1 MKLEDPQ
8 YQNDLTF
15 LGKGRPIEQE
25 EIENAEKERASVEN
39 FREYE
44 KRKEANGT
52 FRLPNPLSFIFIL
65 SGSLLIFITLMLLL
79 GNASHVFNPA
89 LESDAILAIVISLIG
104 GIVILILGIIARIKA
119 LKRTK
124 RSSIRIVTEEDFA
137 FSEEAKTKPEE
148 IVLTQ
153 ENSIHTANTTPKF
166 VSPLADLEDEEEALS
181 NHREVKKKNYDF
193 FALDFPGLVKR
204 FDLVAKGVSFSVE
217 KGDAINFLAHLDS
230 TRLFLFKDFSSF
242 SRQQLPYALS
252 KTFHAKTYFSEA
264 AGFHSVDDLLN
275 DKHFTEA
282 LTVAAEDDDS
292 FVFYIANNLPSAR
305 ISAVLG
311 TFLEALIDRNNR
323 HKVRAGK
330 EQNTYTIT
338 PNLVF
343 LFLLPEKKG
352 DEGYY
357 LEPSMF
363 PYAAILPFRAKISLE
378 PVKEKLKEETIRLSD
393 YLQIVAIAKRSHPL
407 SEDIWQKI
415 DSLSNYVSENSE
427 TPYVMENDVANALE
441 NHASLSLAYPESEQ
455 RVVDEILSVD
465 LLPNILSLLPKEKIQ
480 GEDGLEGFLHRE
492 FMASYN
498 LEDTSL
504 LLPQALSALNN
515 PWKEK
520 KNETSDKVETPS
532 VPTTPAPEA
541 TPEVV
546 RTFEEEKPSEEE
558 KSFEEETLV
567 EEEKTAEVE
576 TPTEEEKQ
584 AEEGKQPEANAEEA
598 PEEKPEDTDTASE
611 KDIDMEH
618 PFDNLFSST
627 DEEDTTEGDK

>member
-8 YQNDLTF
+8 YQNNLTF

-25 EIENAEKERASVEN
+25 EIENAEKERASVDN

-52 FRLPNPLSFIFIL
+52 FRLPNPLSLIFIV

-79 GNASHVFNPA
+79 GNAFHA
-89 LESDAILAIVISLIG
+89 LPEPLAADAILAIVISLIG
-104 GIVILILGIIARIKA
+104 GILILVFGILARIKA

-124 RSSIRIVTEEDFA
+124 RSDIRIVTEEDFA
-137 FSEEAKTKPEE
+137 FSEEAKAKPEE

-153 ENSIHTANTTPKF
+153 ENSIHTVNATPKF

-181 NHREVKKKNYDF
+181 NHKEVKKKNYDF

-204 FDLVAKGVSFSVE
+204 FDLAARGVSFSVPTE
-217 KGDAINFLAHLDS
+217 DAINFLAHLDS

-252 KTFHAKTYFSEA
+252 NTFHAKTYFTEA
-264 AGFHSVDDLLN
+264 ADFHSVDDLLD

-343 LFLLPEKKG
+343 LFLLPEKRG

-378 PVKEKLKEETIRLSD
+378 RVTERLKDQTIRLSD

-415 DSLSNYVSENSE
+415 DSLSNYVSENASS
-427 TPYVMENDVANALE
+427 PYVIENDVANALE

-515 PWKEK
+515 PWKERSR
-520 KNETSDKVETPS
+520 ESSATKVETPS
-532 VPTTPAPEA
+532 TPVTPAPKA

-546 RTFEEEKPSEEE
+546 RTI
-558 KSFEEETLV
+558 EEETLEEENQVEEKEPSEPVPPVEEKPAEQPAV
-567 EEEKTAEVE
+567 EEE
-576 TPTEEEKQ
+576 P
-584 AEEGKQPEANAEEA
+584 KQPEVKAEEA
-598 PEEKPEDTDTASE
+598 MEEKPKDRETAPE
-611 KDIDMEH
+611 EDIDMEH
-618 PFDNLFSST
+618 PFDNLFP
-627 DEEDTTEGDK
+627 DKGGEDTTEGDK